1 MKATLVDASKT
12 MRLRFIG
19 LQILIT
25 LLVIITIVSF
35 SDIRIAPMATKQANS
50 SFSATENAISIQK
63 YQELN
68 LELENTRKQL
78 AQREQQMRNMETELT
93 ALRQNKNAT
102 PVADNGAAEKLQAQ
116 VNELDRANSLLVTQN
131 NELKQTS
138 EGKDSRIEQ
147 LETELQKLRNNRNIA
162 TAASQRSAPDANLRS
177 ELQQSETRYAALLR
191 SNKELK
197 RNNEYLTAQLNALQ
211 AKR

>member
-1 MKATLVDASKT
+1 MKTTLVDASKT

-50 SFSATENAISIQK
+50 SVSATENVISIQK
-63 YQELN
+63 YQELSR
-68 LELENTRKQL
+68 ELENTRKQL

-102 PVADNGAAEKLQAQ
+102 PVADNSAAEKLQAQ

>member
-1 MKATLVDASKT
+1 MKTTLVDASKT

-35 SDIRIAPMATKQANS
+35 SDIRIAPMVTKQANS
-50 SFSATENAISIQK
+50 SVSATENVISIQK
-63 YQELN
+63 YQELSR
-68 LELENTRKQL
+68 ELENTRKQL

-102 PVADNGAAEKLQAQ
+102 PVADNSAAEKLQAQ

>member
-1 MKATLVDASKT
+1 
-12 MRLRFIG
+12 
-19 LQILIT
+19 
-25 LLVIITIVSF
+25 
-35 SDIRIAPMATKQANS
+35 MATKQANS
-50 SFSATENAISIQK
+50 SVSATENAISIQK

-102 PVADNGAAEKLQAQ
+102 PVADNSAAEKLQAQ

>member
-1 MKATLVDASKT
+1 MKTTLVDASKT

-50 SFSATENAISIQK
+50 SVSATENAISVQK

-102 PVADNGAAEKLQAQ
+102 PVADNSAAEKLQAQ